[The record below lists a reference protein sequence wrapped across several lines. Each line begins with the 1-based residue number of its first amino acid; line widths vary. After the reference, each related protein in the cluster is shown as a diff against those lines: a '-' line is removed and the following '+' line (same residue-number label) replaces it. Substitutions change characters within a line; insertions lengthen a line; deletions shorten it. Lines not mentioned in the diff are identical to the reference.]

1 MGNWLSDFFDW
12 ATGAE
17 EASILILGLDASGKT
32 TIINRLKTNENKVT
46 VPTIGFNVEHLQ
58 FGNLSFVAW
67 DIGGQNVIRKLWHN
81 YFENANAVVFVID
94 SSDQKRF
101 SEVRRELQNLTQH
114 RALKLC
120 PFLIF
125 ANKQDLPKAADTN
138 TVVNK
143 LGLFDLMRH
152 REWKVCESTATSG
165 SGINRGF
172 EWLSTQL

>member
-58 FGNLSFVAW
+58 FGNLSFVAG

-94 SSDQKRF
+94 SSC
-101 SEVRRELQNLTQH
+101 LLY
-114 RALKLC
+114 
-120 PFLIF
+120 
-125 ANKQDLPKAADTN
+125 
-138 TVVNK
+138 
-143 LGLFDLMRH
+143 
-152 REWKVCESTATSG
+152 TSP
-165 SGINRGF
+165 RPRD
-172 EWLSTQL
+172 